1 MGKKIRLTEDELT
14 NFIERIVEEENK
26 EGLMKKIMRKLK
38 GVSDEQVKYN
48 MENGLPWD
56 WNGTKEG
63 FYDKMEKRRDYKGS
77 N

>member
-1 MGKKIRLTEDELT
+1 MKKVRLTESELT

-63 FYDKMEKRRDYKGS
+63 FYEKMEKRKVHKGS